1 MLKGVKEEKQKYKS
15 IEVFYMIIT
24 VPYTVYG
31 TVMASFTIN
40 EVCYVGSTRWAR
52 IISHS
57 KHASAR

>member
-1 MLKGVKEEKQKYKS
+1 MLKGVKQEKQKYKS
-15 IEVFYMIIT
+15 IEVFYMIR
-24 VPYTVYG
+24 TVYG